1 MSSSYQPCVE
11 ERVNI
16 YIFANYNFMQHFL
29 PEVKVHKNNR
39 ILVGVIADDLFV
51 AHNRC
56 NVDKSQAN
64 LSATLYE
71 AFLRITSYINLMQD
85 SISSACWF
93 AVVFYKHRKA
103 TS

>member
-1 MSSSYQPCVE
+1 MKEYNITGNLCKATVGFIAANKRRNKVIVSSSYQPCVE

-39 ILVGVIADDLFV
+39 ILVGVIADDPLV

-64 LSATLYE
+64 LSATL
-71 AFLRITSYINLMQD
+71 
-85 SISSACWF
+85 
-93 AVVFYKHRKA
+93 
-103 TS
+103 